1 MNSQPTF
8 KKIVITGLTFAMV
21 LGGSSAAF
29 ANGGKHGN
37 NDNNNNN
44 NDDRHEDKKYSQ
56 KEKKSENST
65 KIRFSF
71 DDIKGSDVSWSAKS
85 IASLASKRVFEG
97 YEDGTF
103 HPRDTIKRIEAIT
116 AAVRLLGLRDKAES
130 AAAMSTVLNFQD
142 AGKVAAKY
150 PWAVGYVAVAVE
162 NDLFLESENAV
173 QPEKDAN
180 RLWATTLLVKALKL
194 EAQAKAKM
202 NTHLTFRDAEEI
214 PAGSV
219 GYVAVAIEKGLI
231 TGFENNTF
239 RPNAPVTRAQLAA
252 LLDRTNDQ
260 MVGNDAVKG
269 SVTASVYGTTLSIK
283 LGNAAQ
289 NVTLDPNV
297 FVFRNG
303 VKVAPSAIVVGDQV
317 KIHLYNGVAVFV
329 EVVKVAEPVAVQP
342 QSFTVVG
349 TFSSLTL
356 NSSGKI
362 ATITISQTINGA
374 VQSTIYTLDS
384 TVDIQGDQ
392 TMLILNHAIELKGV
406 GTKVNFIRIQ

>member
-1 MNSQPTF
+1 MNTQPIF
-8 KKIVITGLTFAMV
+8 KKIIITGLTFAMV

-29 ANGGKHGN
+29 ADGGHGKGK
-37 NDNNNNN
+37 
-44 NDDRHEDKKYSQ
+44 NDDKHENKKQSHNFKQ
-56 KEKKSENST
+56 PEKST

-71 DDIKGSDVSWSAKS
+71 DDIKGADVAWSAKS

-130 AAAMSTVLNFQD
+130 AAAMHTVLNFQD
-142 AGKVAAKY
+142 ANKIVEKY

-162 NDLFLESENAV
+162 NDLFLESENTV
-173 QPEKDAN
+173 QPEKEAN

-194 EAQAKAKM
+194 EAEAKAKM
-202 NTHLTFRDAEEI
+202 NTHLTFRDANDI
-214 PAGSV
+214 PAASV

-260 MVGNDAVKG
+260 MVGNDALKG
-269 SVTASVYGTTLSIK
+269 SVSAAVYGTTLSIK
-283 LGNAAQ
+283 NGNTAQ

-303 VKVAPSAIVVGDQV
+303 VKVTPAAIQVGDQV

-329 EVVKVAEPVAVQP
+329 EVVKVAAEVPAQP
-342 QSFTVVG
+342 QSFAVVG
-349 TFSSLTL
+349 LFSSLTL
-356 NSSGKI
+356 NSTGKI
-362 ATITISQTINGA
+362 ATITITQTVNGA
-374 VQSTIYTLDS
+374 TQTTIYTLDS
-384 TVDIQGDQ
+384 NVDIQGDQ
-392 TMLILNHAIELKGV
+392 TKLILNHSIELKGV